1 MGRFRESRYG
11 LIALGISV
19 ADVTFIWGG
28 LAAVYALGL
37 WGRAPLW
44 LLNVFRVA
52 YLAGI
57 AGLAFGVVGLIK
69 GSGRIYAAL
78 AVVLF
83 LISLGIGGL
92 IFAI

>member
-1 MGRFRESRYG
+1 VHG

-19 ADVTFIWGG
+19 AHVTLIWGG

-44 LLNVFRVA
+44 LLNAFRVA

-78 AVVLF
+78 AMVLF
-83 LISLGIGGL
+83 FVNLAIGGF
-92 IFAI
+92 IFGI

>member
-28 LAAVYALGL
+28 FAAVYALGL

-52 YLAGI
+52 YIAGD
-57 AGLAFGVVGLIK
+57 AGLALAVIGLIK
-69 GSGRIYAAL
+69 GSGRVYAIL
-78 AVVLF
+78 AVILF
-83 LISLGIGGL
+83 LINSAIGGL
-92 IFAI
+92 IFAV